1 MVENI
6 KAQARAQES
15 DYEWHKAIESYRKL
29 LTLSL
34 ENKDFL
40 EIGLVQ
46 EKIGYCL
53 VRAAYLAENNEK
65 YKETLKFAIDAYEKA
80 GEYYSRSKDLM
91 KDTRRNYCQAHVKN
105 NYSRFLDDP
114 LIINNQLD
122 EYSRLLK
129 EVIRSWELVEDKLQ
143 VGLANIDLIELLIR
157 KIEYSWDWQDK
168 RSLIE
173 EAISV
178 GEKSLKIFIDLDYK
192 DKITQSYSLL
202 YMATLFAIDVYQS
215 SEKQKEIYQKMS
227 EYSKETYNNAKLNDD
242 LYYLG
247 YSYGA
252 KGWVSLN
259 EGDYTSA
266 RTHFMKQ
273 LDIANH
279 NKDNELIAYA
289 CSSLAYFFLWNTVV
303 KEEEI
308 EKRVKGF
315 NDAIQHS
322 EKAICHFRNVSVNVS
337 PNAYMAYIDSY
348 TYLANDET
356 DLEEKRSL
364 FEKGVAVGRKCLA
377 QVRKYSLPFQT
388 IYVLHSLCKALYY
401 LSIFEPK
408 LSEKRK
414 LLEEVYNNRKELTKI
429 WPRIQP
435 FRYWNLGVNYN
446 HLALITSE
454 LQKIETDEKK
464 KRSLLQEAILAMENG
479 IELCK
484 KGAGP
489 QESNYLAKVYNDYA
503 GIITESYLFT
513 NDKSEFEKILRIYQ
527 ESIELYEN
535 ENLLTRI
542 AEINWK
548 KGILH
553 DRSGDF
559 NEAANE
565 FEIASTYY
573 KQASDKMPT
582 FKDFYIDY
590 SKYMEGWS
598 SIEKA
603 RYHHSSNKYN
613 EEIECYLKS
622 ADLFDT
628 TERWKYLSPNN
639 HAWARLGKAEALSR
653 ADKTKEAKDAFNE
666 TADLFGKSK
675 KSLEDEVEK
684 IGDTD
689 EREMVREL
697 ITVSDLR
704 KEYCISRA
712 NLEEAKLLDR
722 QGEYTRSSGKYAS
735 AAQKLQKIID
745 AMKKDEERG
754 ELKPILSLCKAWQ
767 KMTQAKAEASPDLYM
782 EASLLFDD
790 AKVNSVNEKTRLLS
804 MGHANFCR
812 ALEIGT
818 RYESE
823 RDKTTLQGLIQH
835 LTGAATYYVRAGF
848 QPALE
853 YSKAT
858 QRLFEAYIY
867 MDNAHSEIDPE
878 QKARWFMMAE
888 RVLEASAESFSN
900 ALYHE
905 KCTEILSMLENVK
918 QERKLALSL
927 SEVLHAPLI
936 SSTTTSFIA
945 PTPSHEYP
953 VGIESFEYADL
964 QAKIF
969 LNSEKFTSGEDFDI
983 VIEIFNAG
991 KAPASLVKINEIVP
1005 DDFVVSKVSGYYS
1018 FDEHSLDLKGRK
1030 IGPLNTVEISI
1041 HLKPFSKGEYI
1052 LKPRIDYL
1060 DDSGEYKS
1068 CVPDPV
1074 NLTVSEMGILG
1085 WLRGS
1090 RPPR

>member
-1 MVENI
+1 M
-6 KAQARAQES
+6 Q
-15 DYEWHKAIESYRKL
+15 
-29 LTLSL
+29 LTFI
-34 ENKDFL
+34 NHP
-40 EIGLVQ
+40 
-46 EKIGYCL
+46 
-53 VRAAYLAENNEK
+53 
-65 YKETLKFAIDAYEKA
+65 
-80 GEYYSRSKDLM
+80 
-91 KDTRRNYCQAHVKN
+91 RNRN
-105 NYSRFLDDP
+105 
-114 LIINNQLD
+114 
-122 EYSRLLK
+122 
-129 EVIRSWELVEDKLQ
+129 
-143 VGLANIDLIELLIR
+143 
-157 KIEYSWDWQDK
+157 
-168 RSLIE
+168 
-173 EAISV
+173 
-178 GEKSLKIFIDLDYK
+178 
-192 DKITQSYSLL
+192 
-202 YMATLFAIDVYQS
+202 
-215 SEKQKEIYQKMS
+215 EKQKEIYQKMS

-242 LYYLG
+242 SYYLS

-266 RTHFMKQ
+266 RTHFMEQ
-273 LDIANH
+273 LDSANH

-315 NDAIQHS
+315 NDAIQYS

-364 FEKGVAVGRKCLA
+364 FEKGIAVGRECLA

-388 IYVLHSLCKALYY
+388 IYVLHSLCKALYH

-408 LSEKRK
+408 LSEKRE
-414 LLEEVYNNRKELTKI
+414 LLEEAYNNRKELTKI

-446 HLALITSE
+446 SLALITSE
-454 LQKIETDEKK
+454 FSKIETDEKK
-464 KRSLLQEAILAMENG
+464 KKSLLQEAILAMENG

-484 KGAGP
+484 KGVGP
-489 QESNYLAKVYNDYA
+489 QESTHMAKVYNNYA

-513 NDKSEFEKILRIYQ
+513 NDKSEFEKIFRIYQ
-527 ESIELYEN
+527 ESIDIYEK

-559 NEAANE
+559 SEAANE
-565 FEIASTYY
+565 FKIASTYY

-639 HAWARLGKAEALSR
+639 HAWARLGKAEVLSR

-666 TADLFGKSK
+666 TADLFSKSK
-675 KSLEDEVEK
+675 RSLEDKVSR

-697 ITVSDLR
+697 IAASDLR

-722 QGEYTRSSGKYAS
+722 QGEYARSSGKYAS
-735 AAQKLQKIID
+735 AAQKFQKIID

-754 ELKPILSLCKAWQ
+754 ELKPILSLCRAWQ

-782 EASLLFDD
+782 EASVLFDD

-804 MGHANFCR
+804 MGHASFCR
-812 ALEIGT
+812 ALEVGT

-823 RDKTTLQGLIQH
+823 RDKTTLQGLVQH
-835 LTGAATYYVRAGF
+835 LTGAANYYVRAGF

-858 QRLFEAYIY
+858 QRLFEAYVY

-878 QKARWFMMAE
+878 QKARWFIRE
-888 RVLEASAESFSN
+888 
-900 ALYHE
+900 
-905 KCTEILSMLENVK
+905 C
-918 QERKLALSL
+918 
-927 SEVLHAPLI
+927 
-936 SSTTTSFIA
+936 
-945 PTPSHEYP
+945 
-953 VGIESFEYADL
+953 
-964 QAKIF
+964 
-969 LNSEKFTSGEDFDI
+969 
-983 VIEIFNAG
+983 
-991 KAPASLVKINEIVP
+991 
-1005 DDFVVSKVSGYYS
+1005 
-1018 FDEHSLDLKGRK
+1018 
-1030 IGPLNTVEISI
+1030 
-1041 HLKPFSKGEYI
+1041 
-1052 LKPRIDYL
+1052 
-1060 DDSGEYKS
+1060 
-1068 CVPDPV
+1068 
-1074 NLTVSEMGILG
+1074 
-1085 WLRGS
+1085 
-1090 RPPR
+1090 